1 MSLEPPPTA
10 DTQPD
15 ATEPEPTEPGAT
27 TAPPGPAPADTARAG
42 IPDAAVEQER
52 HDLAGVVGSPL
63 GRWLRLGALV
73 ALVVALGV
81 WQGMSML
88 IVVAAIVIMIFL
100 HELGHY
106 VMAKRAGMLV
116 TEFFL
121 GFGPRVWSFQRGE
134 TEYGIKAIPAGAY
147 VKIIGM
153 SNMEEVDPALE
164 SRTYR
169 QKSFGQRVGVA
180 VAGSTMH
187 FLIAFVL
194 LFVQFAFIG
203 DPTTDRWAVGQ
214 VTPGSAAAAAG
225 VQEGD
230 EILTFD
236 GEPVPTFDDF
246 REQIAAAGAGTAE
259 LVVLRDGEQVTVPVT
274 LSQRTKLIGTIGEDI
289 DVIDNGEQLFV
300 GEPAEGGEAAAA
312 GLVEGA
318 TLVAVNGEPVGDL
331 DDVAAAAADSSG
343 GVVVLTTAAA
353 DGTTTEHRVDLGT
366 GLGATEPAA
375 FVGVGQ
381 TRVMVPTDVP
391 GAVAGSVQTFG
402 STVALSVGGVA
413 RFVWPPNLVE
423 FVVDSVSGSADTN
436 ATDTPTEAAQSPM
449 PESDDRPISIF
460 GVAMIGSDLT
470 AENLSSLVMFLAM
483 LNIFIG
489 VFNLF
494 PMLPFDGGHVVI
506 ACYEKAQELRR
517 RTSQRY
523 LADVSR
529 LIPVAYGIV
538 IVLAVVGVLAIYLD
552 FTRPISL

>member
-1 MSLEPPPTA
+1 MSVEPPTTTDQPTGEPPASGPPRDAGDDTSSPQHDPTDVARERA
-10 DTQPD
+10 DLT
-15 ATEPEPTEPGAT
+15 
-27 TAPPGPAPADTARAG
+27 
-42 IPDAAVEQER
+42 
-52 HDLAGVVGSPL
+52 GVVGSPW
-63 GRWLRLGALV
+63 GRALRLGALV
-73 ALVVALGV
+73 ALVILLGV
-81 WQGMSML
+81 SQGLSML

-121 GFGPRVWSFQRGE
+121 GFGPRIWSFQRGE

-203 DPTTDRWAVGQ
+203 DPTTDRWAVGD

-225 VQEGD
+225 LQEGD
-230 EILTFD
+230 EIRSFD
-236 GEPVPTFDDF
+236 GAAVPTFDAF
-246 REQIAAAGAGTAE
+246 REEIAAAGPGTVD
-259 LVVLRDGEQVTVPVT
+259 LVVLRDGQELTVPVS
-274 LSQRTKLIGTIGEDI
+274 LSQRTKLIGTIGEDV
-289 DVIDNGEQLFV
+289 DVLDNGSRLLV
-300 GEPAEGGEAAAA
+300 GAPFEGGKAEEA
-312 GLVEGA
+312 GLVGGA
-318 TLVAVNGEPVGDL
+318 TLVEVNGEPVDTL
-331 DDVAAAAADSSG
+331 DDVVDAAAASNA
-343 GVVVLTTAAA
+343 GVVTLTTADDAG
-353 DGTTTEHRVDLGT
+353 DTTAHRIDLGT
-366 GLGATEPAA
+366 QLGTTEPAA

-381 TRVMVPTDVP
+381 ERVMETTGPVEALV
-391 GAVAGSVQTFG
+391 GSAQTFG
-402 STVALSVGGVA
+402 ETVAMSVGGVA
-413 RFVWPPNLVE
+413 RFVWPPNLVG
-423 FVVDSVSGSADTN
+423 FISDAVTGSTDEN
-436 ATDTPTEAAQSPM
+436 ATDTPTEAASTPAS
-449 PESDDRPISIF
+449 ESENRPISII
-460 GVAMIGSDLT
+460 GVAVLGSDLT
-470 AENLSSLVMFLAM
+470 AQDLSSLVMFLAA

-517 RTSQRY
+517 RTNQRY

-529 LIPVAYGIV
+529 LVPFAYGIV
-538 IVLAVVGVLAIYLD
+538 LVLAVVGLLAIYLD
-552 FTRPISL
+552 LTQPISL